1 LNCREIASRNGRVS
15 CQGDPAFFIFSRGK
29 SHRKEG
35 NVSKTQEVEQFQF
48 TTWVNQT
55 NPETAI
61 REVLRGVPDVEL
73 VSLTERRGE
82 YHATI
87 VASSIP
93 PEVRV
98 WFEHFKKK
106 GVPAAIV
113 KLTRSNAYAVFRN
126 GKEHG
131 QTTPETFKPDELT
144 IVEKTPDFVWTGPRA
159 YLSKK
164 AHGKNAPTSER
175 GDLQSP
181 SEKVSIAV

>member
-1 LNCREIASRNGRVS
+1 M
-15 CQGDPAFFIFSRGK
+15 
-29 SHRKEG
+29 
-35 NVSKTQEVEQFQF
+35 SKTEKIEQFQF

-55 NPETAI
+55 NPEAAI
-61 REVLRGVPDVEL
+61 KEVLRGVPDVEL

-93 PEVRV
+93 PEVRS

-106 GVPAAIV
+106 GIPAAIV
-113 KLTRSNAYAVFRN
+113 KQTRTNLYAVFRN

-131 QTTPETFKPDELT
+131 QTTPETFKHDELT

-159 YLSKK
+159 YLTKK
-164 AHGKNAPTSER
+164 VHGKNAPTSEA
-175 GDLQSP
+175 GHLQPPRDS
-181 SEKVSIAV
+181 VRMGV

>member
-1 LNCREIASRNGRVS
+1 MTSHEGRVS
-15 CQGDPAFFIFSRGK
+15 YKGDPAFFIFSRGK
-29 SHRKEG
+29 SHRKEA

-55 NPETAI
+55 NPEAAI
-61 REVLRGVPDVEL
+61 KEVLRGIPDVEL

-87 VASSIP
+87 VSSSIP
-93 PEVRV
+93 KEVRV

-113 KLTRSNAYAVFRN
+113 KQTRTNLYAVFRN

-131 QTTPETFKPDELT
+131 NNTPDTFLPDELS

-181 SEKVSIAV
+181 PEKVSIAV